1 LITIPDV
8 LGYKLQDAE
17 ELLLAENI
25 CFQTIETFPRR
36 REPLI
41 GNFRVIRQIQNGG
54 MILLTICKVP
64 G

>member
-1 LITIPDV
+1 LTIIPDV

-17 ELLLAENI
+17 ELLSAKKC

-36 REPLI
+36 REPMI
-41 GNFRVIRQIQNGG
+41 GNYRVIRQIQNDG